1 MNRLITTR
9 WVGKP
14 MRVIVALAAVLGLA
28 AGPLAASAY
37 ADEPA
42 NADAVKVGVA
52 SMHEL
57 VGVGSVRTYRII
69 ANVPGS
75 YSNWLTDS
83 EKQDAAQEKTSG
95 DSTQQRDAAEE
106 QVRQGSGAVFTIT
119 DDVTGGLSIDA
130 DSVEVTAKDPDA
142 PADEKPTILTPPAT
156 TQDKP
161 QTDSADEDGNGDAA
175 SGDAKQSP
183 SVVNPDYTI
192 QFTGERNAG
201 FVLNLTR
208 PEEQAGRDITVK
220 FKASVYGITKHLG
233 NGANVTYTDPTL
245 QDPKRGTVITT
256 RSAITRHYEAQL
268 VIRNTDEDGGTI
280 TGARYTLI
288 DHATGKRIA
297 LACGTDPHVLHV
309 TAAGSGSTE
318 RDCDGA
324 ITMPKDG
331 EPITID
337 GLAADGKGAHEYEL
351 REKQPAEG
359 HDPIGASI
367 RFTITPKYTNDT
379 FSGVDYKLDDNG
391 LDISTIN
398 TLQRN
403 RGDGTDL
410 ALGLDVQGAV
420 IDGESSQLSR
430 TLTITSTTT
439 GRDANSEAQRKAAV
453 IAIGVLLIVTGAA
466 LITIRRLLQPKA

>member
-9 WVGKP
+9 RGGKP

-28 AGPLAASAY
+28 TGPLAVSAY

-52 SMHEL
+52 STHEL

-95 DSTQQRDAAEE
+95 DSTQQDAAEE
-106 QVRQGSGAVFTIT
+106 QARQGGGAVFTIT

-142 PADEKPTILTPPAT
+142 PADEKPTTLTPPST
-156 TQDKP
+156 TQNT
-161 QTDSADEDGNGDAA
+161 QTGADESGNDNGAAA
-175 SGDAKQSP
+175 SGDAKQSQP
-183 SVVNPDYTI
+183 TVNPDYTL

-201 FVLNLTR
+201 FILNLTR
-208 PEEQAGRDITVK
+208 PEEQAGRTITVT
-220 FKASVYGITKHLG
+220 FKASVYDITKHLG

-245 QDPKRGTVITT
+245 QDPKQGTVITT

-268 VIRNTDEDGGTI
+268 VIRNTDEDGKPI
-280 TGARYTLI
+280 TGARYMLI
-288 DHATGKRIA
+288 DHATGKQIA
-297 LACGTDPHVLHV
+297 LACGTDPHVLQV
-309 TAAGSGSTE
+309 TAANSVSTTG
-318 RDCDGA
+318 DCDGT

-337 GLAADGKGAHEYEL
+337 GLASDGKGAREYEL

-391 LDISTIN
+391 LDIRTIN

-410 ALGLDVQGAV
+410 ALGLDVQGTV

-439 GRDANSEAQRKAAV
+439 GRDANSEAQRRAAI
-453 IAIGVLLIVTGAA
+453 IAIGVLLIITGAA
-466 LITIRRLLQPKA
+466 LITIRKLLQPKE